1 LTSNDVLEPK
11 TYEYKD
17 VINRGTR
24 RVYGFISQQIAE
36 IIPEA
41 VSTQK
46 GTLYDIYSNFK
57 CNGNIIH
64 ININDYEGTYNVGD
78 VLNCIT
84 EKCEVNYTIIEKY
97 DNNVIVDK
105 VIDGSDIF
113 INGKIVDDFNI
124 LDKNYIYTLNV
135 SATQQLHRIIM
146 EQKNEINDL
155 KTRLA
160 RLEAI
165 INSSLIVDGNT
176 NNGTPT

>member
-84 EKCEVNYTIIEKY
+84 EKCEVNYTVIAKY
-97 DNNVIVDK
+97 NNNIIVDK

-135 SATQQLHRIIM
+135 SASQQLHRIIM

-165 INSSLIVDGNT
+165 INSSET
-176 NNGTPT
+176 QTTRRSTR